1 MFHAPIHTPPRDMTF
16 TALRSRADET
26 IICDTVADYTGVDP
40 RLPGADLR
48 EVTVFLTHEQDDLG
62 EDYGYRLHAKE
73 IIGAALCD
81 VDDPFAV
88 PEILD
93 RDQAWELLGRDFIE
107 AKECVE

>member
-1 MFHAPIHTPPRDMTF
+1 MQHHRFPEMTF
-16 TALRSRADET
+16 PALIKRPDEVAVL
-26 IICDTVADYTGVDP
+26 DTVADYTGVDP

-48 EVTVFLTHEQDDLG
+48 EVTAFLTHEQDDLG

-73 IIGAALCD
+73 VIGVALCD

-93 RDQAWELLGRDFIE
+93 RDQAWALLGRDFIE
-107 AKECVE
+107 AQECVE

>member
-1 MFHAPIHTPPRDMTF
+1 MFHHRTYQDMTF
-16 TALRSRADET
+16 TALNNRADET
-26 IICDTVADYTGVDP
+26 VICDTVADYTGTDP

-48 EVTVFLTHEQDDLG
+48 EVTVFMTHEQDDLG

-73 IIGAALCD
+73 VIGVALCD

-93 RDQAWELLGRDFIE
+93 RDQAWALLGRDFIE
-107 AKECVE
+107 AQECVE